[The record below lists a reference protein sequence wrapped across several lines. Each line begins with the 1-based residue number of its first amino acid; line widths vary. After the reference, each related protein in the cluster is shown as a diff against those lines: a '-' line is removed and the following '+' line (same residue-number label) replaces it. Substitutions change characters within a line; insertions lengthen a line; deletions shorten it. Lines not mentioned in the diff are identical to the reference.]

1 MVARLS
7 NLHFQV
13 HGGSVGKESA
23 CNEGDPGP
31 NLWRRKWQP
40 SLVSLSGEFNGEDP
54 AGLLSMGYQR
64 VGHD

>member
-1 MVARLS
+1 MAQPS

-31 NLWRRKWQP
+31 IPGSKR
-40 SLVSLSGEFNGEDP
+40 SSGEGNGNP
-54 AGLLSMGYQR
+54 L
-64 VGHD
+64 